1 MYAVIQT
8 GGKQYRVT
16 PGEDLKV
23 EKRDGR
29 VGDTIL
35 FDRVLLVCK
44 DDEVTVGKPIVEK
57 AKVHAKITQQ
67 ARAPKIIVF
76 KYKKRKGY
84 RKKQGHRQGFT
95 GVRITQI
102 EA

>member
-35 FDRVLLVCK
+35 FDKVLLVCK
-44 DDEVTVGKPIVEK
+44 NDEVTVGKPIVEN

-67 ARAPKIIVF
+67 ARAQKIIVF

-84 RKKQGHRQGFT
+84 RKKQGHRQDFT
-95 GVRITQI
+95 GIRITQI
-102 EA
+102 EV

>member
-1 MYAVIQT
+1 
-8 GGKQYRVT
+8 
-16 PGEDLKV
+16 V
-23 EKRDGR
+23 EN
-29 VGDTIL
+29 
-35 FDRVLLVCK
+35 
-44 DDEVTVGKPIVEK
+44 

-95 GVRITQI
+95 GIRITQI
-102 EA
+102 EV